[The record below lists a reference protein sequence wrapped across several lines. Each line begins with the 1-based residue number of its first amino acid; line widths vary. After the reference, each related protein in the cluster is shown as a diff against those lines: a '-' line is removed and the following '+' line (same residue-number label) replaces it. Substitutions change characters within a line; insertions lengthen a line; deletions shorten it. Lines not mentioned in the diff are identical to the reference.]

1 MRFRLT
7 PSISVVI
14 AALSIEAKSSGANA
28 AGSLRRHAPPV
39 VDLARRPAWSFA
51 AIRTRSTPS
60 ARRSSGVILRAR
72 SISSSWASRAP
83 AAHNSRERERSPFAA
98 DEAIRTGSRRARSSK
113 VGQGARAG
121 EPPFKVLRE
130 VEQPLLKPTYGYLL
144 SRFFVPPKRRCATTP
159 TSTPTRAIAAHA
171 ENSAATTTKTTPTAT
186 AFQTTAFE
194 GAIPQSNT

>member
-39 VDLARRPAWSFA
+39 LDLARRPAWSFA

-98 DEAIRTGSRRARSSK
+98 DEAICTAKRRARSSK
-113 VGQGARAG
+113 AGQGPKGGRTAVQSSTRSGTTSAQAYLWLLAISILCTSQA
-121 EPPFKVLRE
+121 PLRRHAHKYPD
-130 VEQPLLKPTYGYLL
+130 QGD
-144 SRFFVPPKRRCATTP
+144 RRP
-159 TSTPTRAIAAHA
+159 RRKQRGHDDKDHSHRNGFPG
-171 ENSAATTTKTTPTAT
+171 NSFRESHTAK
-186 AFQTTAFE
+186 
-194 GAIPQSNT
+194 